1 MKKYL
6 LLALSAVMA
15 LLSTSCFEHTAT
27 IRLEKDGSGT
37 ITEET
42 LLGDQ
47 ASAMLAQLP
56 AQGGKDPLSML
67 SDKASAEKS
76 AAKMGEGVTVEKAEK
91 IDGAQKGGR
100 IVYHFT
106 DINKV
111 KYSFGKSLSS
121 AAQSM
126 NPAGAE
132 EKESDDPISFTY
144 AGGKL
149 TLKMPNPKLDPAKA
163 KEKAEAA
170 AQIGPEQLGAMKGA
184 FKDMSMGLKLVV
196 APGIDK
202 STASHVDGNTVT
214 LMEMKFAK
222 LVEDPDKFLK
232 FVKSQPETPAEMQK
246 ALEGVEG
253 VKLETKEEVT
263 VDVK

>member
-15 LLSTSCFEHTAT
+15 LLSTSCFEHSAT

-42 LLGDQ
+42 LLGEQ
-47 ASAMLAQLP
+47 ASAMLAQMP
-56 AQGGKDPLSML
+56 PQGDKDPLAML
-67 SDKASAEKS
+67 SDKAAAEKG

-91 IDGAQKGGR
+91 IDGVRKGGR

-106 DINKV
+106 DINKL
-111 KYSFGKSLSS
+111 KYSFGKSISN

-132 EKESDDPISFTY
+132 EKDSDEPMSFAY
-144 AGGKL
+144 SGGKL
-149 TLKMPNPKLDPAKA
+149 TVKLPNAKPDPEKA
-163 KEKAEAA
+163 KQKAEAA
-170 AQIGPEQLGAMKGA
+170 ANIEAAQLGQMKGV
-184 FKDMSMGLKLVV
+184 FKDMSMSMKLVV
-196 APGIDK
+196 APGIEK
-202 STASHVDGNTVT
+202 STASNVEGNTVT
-214 LMEMKFAK
+214 LMEMKFGK
-222 LVEDPDKFLK
+222 LVEDQDKFLK
-232 FVKSQPETPAEMQK
+232 FIKTQPETPAEMKK

-253 VKLETKEEVT
+253 VKLETKEEIT
-263 VDVK
+263 IDVK